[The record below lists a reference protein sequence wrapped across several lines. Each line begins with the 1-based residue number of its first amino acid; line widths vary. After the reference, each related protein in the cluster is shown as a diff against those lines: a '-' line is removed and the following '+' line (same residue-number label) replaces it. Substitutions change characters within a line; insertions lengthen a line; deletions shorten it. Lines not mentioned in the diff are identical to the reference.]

1 MSSSGTRA
9 GEMTVPVSIGEVLD
23 KITILQIKSER
34 LRDEAKLRNVGDEL
48 RALTQ
53 AFDGQFPVLDDEIK
67 RLVAALKAVNETLW
81 EIEDDIR
88 ECERRKSF
96 DARFIELARAV
107 YQTNDERAALKR
119 EINVQLGSQLIEEKS
134 YTPYA

>member
-34 LRDEAKLRNVGDEL
+34 LRDEAKLRNVGEEL

-53 AFDGQFPVLDDEIK
+53 AFDDQFPVLDEEIS

-88 ECERRKSF
+88 ECERGKSF